1 MNYPI
6 ALEAYAQIE
15 ESDELDP
22 ALRLHR
28 QVVYNEIE
36 AQAFLR
42 EFPKSRIVT
51 KNLTA
56 EELQDPR
63 IN

>member
-1 MNYPI
+1 MNFPI

-15 ESDELDP
+15 ESDELNSDLLL
-22 ALRLHR
+22 AR

-36 AQAFLR
+36 ANNFLNDYR
-42 EFPKSRIVT
+42 KSRIVT
-51 KNLTA
+51 KELTA
-56 EELQDPR
+56 KELEDPR